1 MIYSYEK
8 FDISQVKRAE
18 PPADNGMADCFDS
31 VTLDN
36 PLRYYKNYSYNACMN
51 ERKALCHAELCGCR
65 DVTDPGKCSCFKSCR
80 ELMRDFSLI

>member
-1 MIYSYEK
+1 
-8 FDISQVKRAE
+8 
-18 PPADNGMADCFDS
+18 MADCFDS

-65 DVTDPGKCSCFKSCR
+65 DVMDPRKFT
-80 ELMRDFSLI
+80 